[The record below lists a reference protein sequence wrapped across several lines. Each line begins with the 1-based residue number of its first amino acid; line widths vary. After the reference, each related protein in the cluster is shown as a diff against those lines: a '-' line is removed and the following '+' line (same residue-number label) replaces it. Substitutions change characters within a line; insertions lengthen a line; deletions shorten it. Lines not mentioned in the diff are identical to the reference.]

1 MRLSI
6 FDAGWIK
13 DLVPFRDI
21 TLLLLELQVLE
32 LSEVFLRL
40 RGREV
45 LVAAL
50 CEGCDHEVG
59 AVRVVLRLR
68 LLLYHHLLLLHLH
81 LHLVL
86 LIELREALIRH

>member
-68 LLLYHHLLLLHLH
+68 LLLYHHLLVLLH

-86 LIELREALIRH
+86 LVELREALIRH